1 MNAPAT
7 TEATK
12 KRSVALSKAQKAYY
26 ERNRDKRLEEM
37 RIRAKE
43 RNEAEKLACEN
54 NPELLKERRAM
65 FLEKYYKY
73 QMADTAKRIKMWRE
87 DPGICNVF
95 KEFLKVNVEP
105 VKTLLPRKFFNT
117 LSKLSIAVKE
127 GEELPK
133 DIVVSVEDGP
143 SQYTSAEYYAH
154 SQADRD
160 F

>member
-1 MNAPAT
+1 MDVPAT
-7 TEATK
+7 TQPTK

-37 RIRAKE
+37 RVRAKE
-43 RNEAEKLACEN
+43 RNEAEKLACEA
-54 NPELLKERRAM
+54 NPELLRERRAM

-87 DPGICNVF
+87 DPGICSVF
-95 KEFLKVNVEP
+95 KEFLKENVEP

-117 LSKLSIAVKE
+117 LSKLAIAVKPVAE
-127 GEELPK
+127 VPINTVVDVRPEETIA
-133 DIVVSVEDGP
+133 D
-143 SQYTSAEYYAH
+143 QYANSMSERY
-154 SQADRD
+154 

>member
-7 TEATK
+7 TETPK

-37 RIRAKE
+37 RERAKA

-87 DPGICNVF
+87 DPGICNTF
-95 KEFLKVNVEP
+95 KEFLKENVEP

-117 LSKLSIAVKE
+117 LSKLSIAVKPQPE
-127 GEELPK
+127 VPTTT
-133 DIVVSVEDGP
+133 IVDNADTTH
-143 SQYTSAEYYAH
+143 YTSAEHYAY